1 MMSSNFNLS
10 SWQITKRL
18 LGYIKPF
25 TGTYIIM
32 NVTAFGREGTYT
44 LVAPLLVM
52 LIVDY
57 VLVPVGSAQ
66 SNWFLEL
73 IKNWTGISDRLGLL
87 MILVTLLLLFAV
99 LRSVFSVVHR
109 TYRGILSQNILRVM
123 RRELY
128 QSLIRKSFTYLNQVR
143 TGQIL
148 SRVTSDMNAID
159 LFYSETVRESVR
171 MSLQLGLALFV
182 LFIINPWLA
191 LICCIPLPFI
201 FIFTRLYSNRVR
213 PYMIQSKAQY
223 DSLNSVLYEGIT
235 AQKLIKGFG
244 QEQAFAARFE
254 KENNEYIAKTMK
266 TTRLQ
271 AVYASSGTVTSAIG
285 IALVMIAGGVSVAN
299 GTLTLGE
306 FLLFGTYFTQ
316 LVGPVRMFARLID
329 FYQDGLTSAKR
340 VFEVMDHG
348 EDVPET
354 PSPIQLPRL
363 KGDIE
368 FRNVSFNHEGSA
380 EILKNISLR
389 IAPGETVA
397 IIGLV
402 GSGKS
407 TLTELLPRFYDA
419 SAGEV
424 LVDGYNIKDVSLKSL
439 RGQIGFVLQNI
450 YIFSATLKEN
460 ITFGK
465 PRASDE
471 EVVQAAKA
479 AQIHAYIASLPRGY
493 DTIVGERGLTLSG
506 GQRQRIAIARTL
518 LMDPRILILDDSTSN
533 VDAETEVLIR
543 KAINALLDGRTALIV
558 TQRASTCESADKVVV
573 IDNGEIV
580 AVDKHARL
588 LRSNKKYRLLIESQT
603 LSVEPEAR
611 MDG

>member
-1 MMSSNFNLS
+1 MMSSDFNLS

-588 LRSNKKYRLLIESQT
+588 LRSNKKYRLLIGSQT

>member
-1 MMSSNFNLS
+1 MMVRNYNPS

-25 TGTYIIM
+25 MGTYIMM

-57 VLVPVGSAQ
+57 VLVPVGSVQ

-73 IKNWTGISDRLGLL
+73 IKSWTGISDRLGLL
-87 MILVTLLLLFAV
+87 TILVILLLLFAA
-99 LRSVFSVVHR
+99 LRSIFSIVHR
-109 TYRGILSQNILRVM
+109 TYRGILSQNILRVL

-128 QSLIRKSFTYLNQVR
+128 QSLIRKSFNYLNKVR
-143 TGQIL
+143 TGQII
-148 SRVTSDMNAID
+148 SRATSDMNAID

-171 MSLQLGLALFV
+171 MSLQLVFALFI
-182 LFIINPWLA
+182 LFSFNSGLA

-201 FIFTRLYSNRVR
+201 FISTRLYSSKVR
-213 PYMIQSKAQY
+213 PYMIQSKAKY
-223 DSLNSVLYEGIT
+223 DSLNSVLVEGIT

-244 QEQAFAARFE
+244 QEEAFAARFE
-254 KENNEYIAKTMK
+254 KENRDYVEKTMK
-266 TTRLQ
+266 TAKLQ
-271 AVYASSGTVTSAIG
+271 AAYASSGTVYSAIG
-285 IALVMIAGGVSVAN
+285 IALVIIVGGVNVFN

-329 FYQDGLTSAKR
+329 FYQDGLTSARR
-340 VFEVMDHG
+340 VFEVMDQG
-348 EDVPET
+348 EDVPEISR
-354 PSPIQLPRL
+354 PNELPRL

-368 FRNVSFNHEGSA
+368 FRNVSFSYEGSA
-380 EILKNISLR
+380 EILKNVSLR
-389 IAPGETVA
+389 IRAGEKVA

-407 TLTELLPRFYDA
+407 ALTELLPRFYDV

-424 LVDGYNIKDVSLKSL
+424 LVDGYNVKDVSLKSL

-450 YIFSATLKEN
+450 YIFSTTLMEN
-460 ITFGK
+460 IRFGK
-465 PRASDE
+465 PDASDE
-471 EVVQAAKA
+471 EVVQVAKA
-479 AQIHAYIASLPRGY
+479 AQIHDYIISLPEGY
-493 DTIVGERGLTLSG
+493 GTLVGERGLTLSG

-533 VDAETEVLIR
+533 VDAETEFLIR
-543 KAINALLDGRTALIV
+543 KAINALLKGRTALVI
-558 TQRASTCESADKVVV
+558 TQRASTCESVDKIVVV
-573 IDNGEIV
+573 DNGEII
-580 AVDKHARL
+580 AVGNHADL
-588 LRSNKKYRLLIESQT
+588 LGSNEKYRLLIESQT
-603 LSVEPEAR
+603 LTMERELKT
-611 MDG
+611 DG